1 MDVKLNKDKDR
12 VKRPNKCVP
21 SCLTFENYSAASKIC
36 PTVFYRNENICRKFK
51 RNLFE
56 NMSII
61 YPRISANICRSDSA
75 KFMYKSC
82 LFVTS
87 SFLA

>member
-36 PTVFYRNENICRKFK
+36 PTVFSTDIKIFVENLNE
-51 RNLFE
+51 
-56 NMSII
+56 I
-61 YPRISANICRSDSA
+61 YLKI
-75 KFMYKSC
+75 
-82 LFVTS
+82 
-87 SFLA
+87 